1 MRYPLASKIS
11 LTWAVVL
18 GLQAILRF
26 SEGVCETA
34 EFYTGALNSRSLIAS
49 AWYPLNIGPSF
60 VWVLELLDYTV
71 LCLS

>member
-1 MRYPLASKIS
+1 MRYPLASKKF

-34 EFYTGALNSRSLIAS
+34 EFYTGALNSRSSIAS
-49 AWYPLNIGPSF
+49 VSVKYWPIVCLGIGVVGLYRSLF
-60 VWVLELLDYTV
+60 ILE
-71 LCLS
+71 